1 MKSTEINKKWAN
13 LEQGAVVATLFILA
27 AIPILFAAGIG
38 SQYFIHIVE
47 ITIIW
52 ALLATSLNLLV
63 GYTGPESFAHGALFG
78 IGGFSAAI
86 LAINVGLPI
95 AVGILIGGVITAVAA
110 LFIAL
115 PSLRLKGIY
124 FAILTIAF
132 QVIYGDSLLI
142 LDSYTGGLNGLSGIP
157 TLGRGSGVA
166 LYIDYYVVL
175 IVCAV
180 SIFIMYR
187 VINSGLGD
195 TFRMIK
201 QDEEFAE
208 HLGYNT
214 TQYKILSFTIS
225 AFFAG
230 IAGGLFAQH
239 NSFMGPTLSNIFIS
253 FQVFVFVIVGGA
265 GYFWGPIIATAFL
278 TAMQEVFSL
287 SAVYAQLLT
296 ALLLLAIIITVPD
309 GLASVNYS
317 RLLRRLI
324 RRDPSTPEE
333 TDA

>member
-1 MKSTEINKKWAN
+1 MSSSPLGIRKVN
-13 LEQGAVVATLFILA
+13 LELGAVVATLLVLVAF
-27 AIPILFAAGIG
+27 PILFAGGIVSG
-38 SQYFIHIVE
+38 YSIHIVE

-86 LAINVGLPI
+86 FAMNLGLPI
-95 AVGILIGGVITAVAA
+95 SLGILAGGVITAAAA

-124 FAILTIAF
+124 FAILTLAF
-132 QVIYGDSLLI
+132 QVIYEDSLLI
-142 LDSYTGGLNGLSGIP
+142 FDGYTGGLNGLSGIP
-157 TLGRGSGVA
+157 TLGQGSGMA

-175 IVCAV
+175 VV
-180 SIFIMYR
+180 SVFSIFIMYR
-187 VINSGLGD
+187 VIHSGLGD

-214 TQYKILSFTIS
+214 TQYKILSFVIS

-239 NSFMGPTLSNIFIS
+239 NAFMGPTLSNIFIS

-265 GYFWGPIIATAFL
+265 GFFWGPIIATAVL

-287 SAVYAQLLT
+287 ASVYAQLLT
-296 ALLLLAIIITVPD
+296 AVLLLAIIITVPD

-317 RLLRRLI
+317 RLLRRAS
-324 RRDPSTPEE
+324 RKYSRKQEE

>member
-1 MKSTEINKKWAN
+1 MKSTGVGKMREN
-13 LEQGAVVATLFILA
+13 LEEGAVAATLLLLA
-27 AIPILFAAGIG
+27 VIPALFAWGIG
-38 SQYFIHIVE
+38 SEYFVHIVE

-52 ALLATSLNLLV
+52 AMLATSLNLLV

-86 LAINVGLPI
+86 LAIDFGLPI
-95 AVGILIGGVITAVAA
+95 SLGILLGGLATAVAA

-132 QVIYGDSLLI
+132 QVIYSDSLLI

-157 TLGRGSGVA
+157 TLGRGSGMV

-175 IVCAV
+175 VVCTV

-187 VINSGLGD
+187 VIHSGLGD

-214 TQYKILSFTIS
+214 TQYKILSFVIS

-230 IAGGLFAQH
+230 VAGGLFAQH

-296 ALLLLAIIITVPD
+296 ALLLLIIIITVPD

-317 RLLRRLI
+317 RLLRRLT
-324 RRDPSTPEE
+324 RRDTGTPEE